1 MISPTLPP
9 TSYDVRDSGPD
20 AWSQA
25 SEFTERTLKDGTQ
38 FVRRNPGGTL
48 IGALIAGA
56 LIALLISRREPTAR
70 ERFVEGP
77 LDDLRD
83 LVARLRN
90 DLGEKAG
97 KQYHGSLSGIERA
110 LNKVRRSLS

>member
-1 MISPTLPP
+1 MNSPTPSP
-9 TSYDVRDSGPD
+9 ISDDVGDPSPD

-48 IGALIAGA
+48 IGALIFGA
-56 LIALLISRREPTAR
+56 VIALLMARREPTAR

-110 LNKVRRSLS
+110 LNKARRSIS